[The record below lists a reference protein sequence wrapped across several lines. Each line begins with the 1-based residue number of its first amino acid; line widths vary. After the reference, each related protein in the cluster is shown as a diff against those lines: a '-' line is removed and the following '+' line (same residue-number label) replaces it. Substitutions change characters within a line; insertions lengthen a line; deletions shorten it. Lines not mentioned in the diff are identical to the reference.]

1 MRHLTSIFLGFLLL
15 LSGVLP
21 GMAEGQITRISPPD
35 TTSGTWFGTSVA
47 IDGEWAVIGATGDD
61 GCGENAG
68 AAWVYR
74 AVNSDQWVLDARL
87 TSSDCGAEHFFGNEV
102 KVDGGRIVVSSF
114 RTFVNREIS
123 NAVHVFERQ
132 DTVWVQTARIVSP
145 DDSES
150 GPFAASLDLD
160 GDTILITS
168 SGDTSRGSINGKGF
182 IFEPNTRGTWVNT
195 AVLESPLPP
204 SAGVLGISSALDGD
218 RAVLGGSTYSRGR
231 PGMVVA
237 YQRNAKTGAWDVIE
251 TLRGIRDFFISLDIR
266 GDRLVIGESQGGSQQ
281 SGEVRVYRSVDD
293 GWTLEAS
300 LEPTTPYAYGAFGS
314 EVALGDDFV
323 LVSGFDEQLD
333 LDINVDQVVYV
344 FVLKDGSWRQRRIL
358 DVGESAFGASL
369 DLDQGRAIIGQAAED
384 LSGHAFVAQIN
395 RP

>member
-1 MRHLTSIFLGFLLL
+1 MLGFVLL
-15 LSGVLP
+15 LSGFLP
-21 GMAEGQITRISPPD
+21 GQASGQIARISPPD
-35 TTSGTWFGTSVA
+35 TTRGTWFGTAVA

-74 AVNSDQWVLDARL
+74 AINTDEWALDARL

-102 KVDGGRIVVSSF
+102 KVDGDRIVVSSF
-114 RTFVNREIS
+114 RTFVNQEIS

-132 DTVWVQTARIVSP
+132 DSVWVQTARILSP
-145 DDSES
+145 DDSQS
-150 GPFAASLDLD
+150 GPFASSIDLD
-160 GDTILITS
+160 GNRILITS
-168 SGDTSRGSINGKGF
+168 SGDTSRGSMNGKGF
-182 IFEPNTRGTWVNT
+182 IFEPNTRGTWINT

-204 SAGVLGISSALDGD
+204 AAGVLGTSSALDGD

-231 PGMVVA
+231 PGMVAA
-237 YQRNAKTGAWDVIE
+237 YHRNAKTGEWDVTE
-251 TLRGIRDFFISLDIR
+251 TLRGVRDFFISLDIR
-266 GDRLVIGESQGGSQQ
+266 GDRLVIGESLGGSQQ
-281 SGEVRVYRSVDD
+281 SGEVRIYRSVND
-293 GWTLEAS
+293 GWALEATLEPS
-300 LEPTTPYAYGAFGS
+300 TPYTYGAFGS

-344 FVLKDGSWRQRRIL
+344 FFLKDGSWKQRRIL

-369 DLDQGRAIIGQAAED
+369 DLDQGRAIIGQAAEY